1 MQAAPSLL
9 KDWHEFYLLA
19 GTAASA
25 LIALLFVAASVGVGF
40 LTAER
45 AAATRVYMTPIIF
58 HFTSILFIGLIV
70 LAPVDVPFARTLLM
84 GANGVIGAVAS
95 AVVFK
100 RVLTSR
106 EADWIDRLAYGV
118 APILSYGAIILAAAG
133 LFLGS
138 AAACDLLAGGIVLL
152 LLANIRNAWD
162 MTLVMVRFQSRR

>member
-1 MQAAPSLL
+1 VCPAENPNPRYSKDLTMQAAPSLL

-45 AAATRVYMTPIIF
+45 AAATRVYMTPLIF

-118 APILSYGAIILAAAG
+118 APILSYVAVILAAIG
-133 LFLGS
+133 LFLG
-138 AAACDLLAGGIVLL
+138 
-152 LLANIRNAWD
+152 
-162 MTLVMVRFQSRR
+162 